1 MFHKEG
7 TATGSHSSA
16 GTKAAAPAAPSSK
29 RNGKRNQHSSGGG
42 SGGGSALDV
51 PLRKSDRRKLRS
63 HFAELYAEKSNSAVD
78 GLLDSI
84 FTDSSVDLSARKL
97 RPADTTAV
105 LGGKSGEARITVYIR
120 SPNKSTG
127 SDGNCNGQSDND
139 NYGSDSNQT
148 VATTSSWPYAVPL
161 PVVFEV
167 EHSDTRSVS
176 LIPSIATLSVLPNSL
191 PDIVVNSYTSKYLC
205 RGANLM
211 RGGMGA
217 NNLQRVLEKL
227 SSNADNNKRSA
238 ENAVVAVRVASNPQ
252 PFAVGLLHPDLLGAG
267 NNSTKSSLVGEGSKG
282 SGVNVI
288 SCFGDDWTR
297 EMMRELSEIG
307 GGDKGNPSV
316 FGGAYEDG
324 CYGNVGFV
332 DAGKDG
338 RYVLGLSR
346 TSDENDEDSKKEGIS
361 SAHFEDDTCT
371 ADIEKAAASMKVD
384 DEQASGE
391 GVDKPDDDQMNAK
404 PEDADGAKNDES
416 SSSEEEEEEDPTQVQ
431 SDLLLE
437 CFQRAV
443 VSLSPSSLP
452 MLVSTFYANHVLAA
466 RPEGTTLDIKQSRWK
481 KFGPFLAE
489 QAALGVVTTK
499 DNQSLTSIKKGHISL
514 KDARRQRKK
523 EIEAAGG
530 TDGMSTKSK
539 TAIVTLHI
547 IPSRISSSLGIPDD
561 LVLAENAKAPE
572 RKGTG
577 FLTKPEV
584 RECLEHYVSREGLDD
599 EPGTAN
605 IRLDATLCDLLYGRS
620 KKERATTGDPGR
632 RGDFPTK
639 ASRKDAHEL
648 FVKKLDVAYALVEM
662 PGSKIVK
669 LERGV
674 PPKIVVEVTTIRGR
688 KNKSVTFVR
697 NLEEYGINPVSFASD
712 VSKRFA
718 TSATIDED
726 PKQNG
731 REAVRKKNYVEVG
744 FQGHLGEELIVLLT
758 GGAEGRSSHGGARG
772 GSYKVPKNVID
783 LRLKKGVPA
792 RRKG

>member
-7 TATGSHSSA
+7 TATGSHSSS

-29 RNGKRNQHSSGGG
+29 RNGKRNQGSSGGG
-42 SGGGSALDV
+42 GGGGGGSALDV

-63 HFAELYAEKSNSAVD
+63 RFAEFYAKESNATAD

-84 FTDSSVDLSARKL
+84 FTDSTVELSARKL
-97 RPADTTAV
+97 RPVDTTAV

-120 SPNKSTG
+120 SPNKSNG
-127 SDGNCNGQSDND
+127 SDGNRNGQSDND
-139 NYGSDSNQT
+139 DDGGDSNQII
-148 VATTSSWPYAVPL
+148 VTTSSWPYTVPL
-161 PVVFEV
+161 PCVFEV

-176 LIPSIATLSVLPNSL
+176 LIPSIATLSVLPNIL
-191 PDIVVNSYTSKYLC
+191 PDVVVNSYTSKYLC
-205 RGANLM
+205 RGASLM
-211 RGGMGA
+211 RGGIGA
-217 NNLQRVLEKL
+217 SNLQRVLETL
-227 SSNADNNKRSA
+227 SSKADNNKRRA

-267 NNSTKSSLVGEGSKG
+267 NNSTESPIVGEGSKG
-282 SGVNVI
+282 SGVNII

-307 GGDKGNPSV
+307 GGDKGSQSV
-316 FGGAYEDG
+316 FGGSYDDG

-346 TSDENDEDSKKEGIS
+346 TSDEDDEEGDDEGIS
-361 SAHFEDDTCT
+361 SAHLEDDTCT
-371 ADIEKAAASMKVD
+371 ADIEEAAASMKVD

-391 GVDKPDDDQMNAK
+391 GVDETNVDQMNA
-404 PEDADGAKNDES
+404 GAKNDES
-416 SSSEEEEEEDPTQVQ
+416 SSSEEEEDPTQVQ

-452 MLVSTFYANHVLAA
+452 MPVSTFYANHVLAA

-489 QAALGVVTTK
+489 QAALGIVTTK
-499 DNQSLTSIKKGHISL
+499 DNQTLTSMNKGHVSL
-514 KDARRQRKK
+514 KDARKQRKK

-530 TDGMSTKSK
+530 TDGKSTKSK

-584 RECLEHYVSREGLDD
+584 RECLEHYISKEGLDD
-599 EPGTAN
+599 GSGTAD

-620 KKERATTGDPGR
+620 KKERAAAGDTER

-674 PPKIVVEVTTIRGR
+674 PPKIVVEVSTIRGR

-731 REAVRKKNYVEVG
+731 REAVKKKNYVEVS
-744 FQGHLGEELIVLLT
+744 FQGHLGEELRVLLT
-758 GGAEGRSSHGGARG
+758 GGAEGRSSHGGAKG

>member
-1 MFHKEG
+1 
-7 TATGSHSSA
+7 
-16 GTKAAAPAAPSSK
+16 
-29 RNGKRNQHSSGGG
+29 
-42 SGGGSALDV
+42 
-51 PLRKSDRRKLRS
+51 
-63 HFAELYAEKSNSAVD
+63 
-78 GLLDSI
+78 
-84 FTDSSVDLSARKL
+84 
-97 RPADTTAV
+97 
-105 LGGKSGEARITVYIR
+105 
-120 SPNKSTG
+120 
-127 SDGNCNGQSDND
+127 
-139 NYGSDSNQT
+139 
-148 VATTSSWPYAVPL
+148 
-161 PVVFEV
+161 
-167 EHSDTRSVS
+167 
-176 LIPSIATLSVLPNSL
+176 
-191 PDIVVNSYTSKYLC
+191 
-205 RGANLM
+205 
-211 RGGMGA
+211 
-217 NNLQRVLEKL
+217 
-227 SSNADNNKRSA
+227 
-238 ENAVVAVRVASNPQ
+238 
-252 PFAVGLLHPDLLGAG
+252 
-267 NNSTKSSLVGEGSKG
+267 
-282 SGVNVI
+282 
-288 SCFGDDWTR
+288 
-297 EMMRELSEIG
+297 MRELSEIG
-307 GGDKGNPSV
+307 GGDKGSQSV
-316 FGGAYEDG
+316 FGGSYDDG

-346 TSDENDEDSKKEGIS
+346 ASDENDEDSDDDEES
-361 SAHFEDDTCT
+361 PSAHVEDDSCT
-371 ADIEKAAASMKVD
+371 AEIEEAAASMKVD
-384 DEQASGE
+384 DDQAEQARDE
-391 GVDKPDDDQMNAK
+391 GVDKTDDDQMIAG
-404 PEDADGAKNDES
+404 PVDVDGAKNDES

-431 SDLLLE
+431 NELLLE

-452 MLVSTFYANHVLAA
+452 MPVSTFYANHVLAA

-481 KFGPFLAE
+481 KFGPFLAD
-489 QAALGVVTTK
+489 QAALGIVITK
-499 DNQSLTSIKKGHISL
+499 DNQTLTSINKSHISL
-514 KDARRQRKK
+514 KDARKQRKK

-530 TDGMSTKSK
+530 TGGKSAKSK

-561 LVLAENAKAPE
+561 VLAETAKAPE
-572 RKGTG
+572 RIGTG

-584 RECLEHYVSREGLDD
+584 RDCLEHYISREGLDD
-599 EPGTAN
+599 GSGTAD

-620 KKERATTGDPGR
+620 KKERAAAGDTDR

-688 KNKSVTFVR
+688 KNKNVTFVR

-731 REAVRKKNYVEVG
+731 REAVKKKNYVEVS
-744 FQGHLGEELIVLLT
+744 FQGHLGEELRVLLT
-758 GGAEGRSSHGGARG
+758 GGAEGRSSHGGAKG

>member
-7 TATGSHSSA
+7 TATGSHSSS
-16 GTKAAAPAAPSSK
+16 GTKVTAPSAPSSK
-29 RNGKRNQHSSGGG
+29 RSGKRNQGGG
-42 SGGGSALDV
+42 GGGGGGSALDV

-63 HFAELYAEKSNSAVD
+63 RFAELYAEESNATVD

-84 FTDSSVDLSARKL
+84 FTDSSVELSARKL
-97 RPADTTAV
+97 RPVDTTAV

-120 SPNKSTG
+120 SS
-127 SDGNCNGQSDND
+127 GNRNVQSDND
-139 NYGSDSNQT
+139 DYGNNSNQIM
-148 VATTSSWPYAVPL
+148 ATASSWPYAVPL
-161 PVVFEV
+161 PVAFEV
-167 EHSDTRSVS
+167 EHSDTRSIS
-176 LIPSIATLSVLPNSL
+176 LIPSIATLSVLPNIL
-191 PDIVVNSYTSKYLC
+191 PDVVVNSYTSKYLC

-217 NNLQRVLEKL
+217 NNLQRVLETR
-227 SSNADNNKRSA
+227 SSKAENNKRSA

-252 PFAVGLLHPDLLGAG
+252 PFAVGFLHPDLLSAG
-267 NNSTKSSLVGEGSKG
+267 NNSSEAPLLGEGSKG
-282 SGVNVI
+282 SGVNIV

-297 EMMRELSEIG
+297 EMVRELSEIG
-307 GGDKGNPSV
+307 GGEKKNESV
-316 FGGAYEDG
+316 FGGTYDDG

-346 TSDENDEDSKKEGIS
+346 ASDENDKGSDDECEESS
-361 SAHFEDDTCT
+361 SAHVEDETCT
-371 ADIEKAAASMKVD
+371 ADIEEAAASMKVD

-391 GVDKPDDDQMNAK
+391 AADKTGDGQMNAES
-404 PEDADGAKNDES
+404 EDVDGAKNDES

-431 SDLLLE
+431 NKLLLV

-443 VSLSPSSLP
+443 VSLPPSSLP
-452 MLVSTFYANHVLAA
+452 MPVSTFYANHVLAA

-489 QAALGVVTTK
+489 QAALGIVTTK
-499 DNQSLTSIKKGHISL
+499 DNQTLTSINKGHISL
-514 KDARRQRKK
+514 KDARKQRKK

-530 TDGMSTKSK
+530 TDGKSAKSK
-539 TAIVTLHI
+539 AAIVTLHI

-577 FLTKPEV
+577 YLTKPEV
-584 RECLEHYVSREGLDD
+584 RECLEHYISREGLDD
-599 EPGTAN
+599 GSGTAD

-620 KKERATTGDPGR
+620 KKERAAAGDSGG

-688 KNKSVTFVR
+688 KNKNITFCR

-731 REAVRKKNYVEVG
+731 REAVKKKNYVEVG
-744 FQGHLGEELIVLLT
+744 FQGHLGEELRVLLT
-758 GGAEGRSSHGGARG
+758 GGAEGRSSHGGAKG

>member
-1 MFHKEG
+1 MICR
-7 TATGSHSSA
+7 AIL
-16 GTKAAAPAAPSSK
+16 PS
-29 RNGKRNQHSSGGG
+29 
-42 SGGGSALDV
+42 
-51 PLRKSDRRKLRS
+51 
-63 HFAELYAEKSNSAVD
+63 
-78 GLLDSI
+78 
-84 FTDSSVDLSARKL
+84 
-97 RPADTTAV
+97 
-105 LGGKSGEARITVYIR
+105 LG
-120 SPNKSTG
+120 
-127 SDGNCNGQSDND
+127 
-139 NYGSDSNQT
+139 
-148 VATTSSWPYAVPL
+148 
-161 PVVFEV
+161 
-167 EHSDTRSVS
+167 
-176 LIPSIATLSVLPNSL
+176 IA
-191 PDIVVNSYTSKYLC
+191 
-205 RGANLM
+205 
-211 RGGMGA
+211 
-217 NNLQRVLEKL
+217 
-227 SSNADNNKRSA
+227 
-238 ENAVVAVRVASNPQ
+238 
-252 PFAVGLLHPDLLGAG
+252 
-267 NNSTKSSLVGEGSKG
+267 
-282 SGVNVI
+282 
-288 SCFGDDWTR
+288 
-297 EMMRELSEIG
+297 
-307 GGDKGNPSV
+307 
-316 FGGAYEDG
+316 
-324 CYGNVGFV
+324 
-332 DAGKDG
+332 
-338 RYVLGLSR
+338 
-346 TSDENDEDSKKEGIS
+346 
-361 SAHFEDDTCT
+361 
-371 ADIEKAAASMKVD
+371 VD

-391 GVDKPDDDQMNAK
+391 GVNETDNDKMNAE
-404 PEDADGAKNDES
+404 PEDIDGAKNDES

-452 MLVSTFYANHVLAA
+452 MPVSTFYANHVLAA

-489 QAALGVVTTK
+489 QAALGIVTTK
-499 DNQSLTSIKKGHISL
+499 DNQTLTSINKGHVSL
-514 KDARRQRKK
+514 KDARKQRKK

-530 TDGMSTKSK
+530 TDGKSTKSK

-572 RKGTG
+572 RRGTG

-584 RECLEHYVSREGLDD
+584 RECLEHYISREGLDD
-599 EPGTAN
+599 GSGTAD

-620 KKERATTGDPGR
+620 KKERAAAGDAGR

-674 PPKIVVEVTTIRGR
+674 PPKIVVEVTAIRGR
-688 KNKSVTFVR
+688 KNKNITFCR
-697 NLEEYGINPVSFASD
+697 NLEDYGINPVSFASD

-731 REAVRKKNYVEVG
+731 REAVKRKNYVEVG
-744 FQGHLGEELIVLLT
+744 FQGHLGEELRVLLT
-758 GGAEGRSSHGGARG
+758 GGAEGRSSHGGAKG